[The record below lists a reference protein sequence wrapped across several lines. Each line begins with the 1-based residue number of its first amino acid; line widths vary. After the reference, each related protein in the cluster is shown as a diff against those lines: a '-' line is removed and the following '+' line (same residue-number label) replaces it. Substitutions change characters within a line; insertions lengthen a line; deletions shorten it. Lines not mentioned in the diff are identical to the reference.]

1 MLISARFLGKV
12 LYQKEKHEHPS
23 APQKEFLSFSS
34 MGRLVSHARWCL
46 CPCMEQPVVQEQ
58 LHILD
63 DIELAAV
70 FLQCPPNLLVGDQLG
85 EAGGKPGSRWAN
97 SLSA

>member
-1 MLISARFLGKV
+1 MLIAPRFLGNV

-23 APQKEFLSFSS
+23 APQKAFLSFSP
-34 MGRLVSHARWCL
+34 MGILASQACWCL

-58 LHILD
+58 LHISD
-63 DIELAAV
+63 DIELVAV

-85 EAGGKPGSRWAN
+85 DAGGKPGSR
-97 SLSA
+97 